1 VINYSRINPMS
12 KKIYLA
18 VILTSVLMIV
28 GCEKDDEVIKISLI
42 ENGWTQSSEEKASE
56 EIEVYRPKGY
66 KDFPASRYRQI
77 FNFYSNNVCE
87 YLVLSANDSHY
98 MESGSWE
105 YANKTTI
112 IKIFNSDFRMVYQF
126 EVLELSNNL
135 LKMKTKK

>member
-1 VINYSRINPMS
+1 MS

-18 VILTSVLMIV
+18 VILASVLMIV

-77 FNFYSNNVCE
+77 FNFYNNNVCE
-87 YLVLSANDSHY
+87 YLVLSENDGHY

-105 YANKTTI
+105 YDNKTTI

-135 LKMKTKK
+135 LKMKTKN